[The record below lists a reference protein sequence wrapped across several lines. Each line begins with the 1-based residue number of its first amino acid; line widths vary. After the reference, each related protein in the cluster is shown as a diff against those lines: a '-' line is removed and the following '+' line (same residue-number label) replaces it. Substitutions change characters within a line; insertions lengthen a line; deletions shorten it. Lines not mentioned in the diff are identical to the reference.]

1 MSGLAELRN
10 ASTVLIQNPGIE
22 DAGDSG
28 CMTSLLDPELG
39 IDRAVI
45 VTVAL
50 SPSEW
55 ERRLARQATGQ
66 LPPVDY
72 IDVQT
77 LSGSASA
84 SDSADAPTP
93 VATVPSPAD
102 LVTLGETIHELLND
116 AAEDGDR
123 IGLSIHSVLDMLQ
136 FVDREFL
143 FKFLHLV
150 GDRLRNVDA
159 IGFYHLDSTVP
170 EQLRVTLA
178 HLCDTIVECDG
189 EKIDISDGYYEPTK

>member
-1 MSGLAELRN
+1 MSVPAELRN
-10 ASTVLIQNPGIE
+10 ASTVLVQNPGVE
-22 DAGDSG
+22 DIDDSA

-45 VTVAL
+45 VTVAQ

-55 ERRLARQATGQ
+55 DRELARQATGP
-66 LPPVDY
+66 LPPVEY
-72 IDVQT
+72 VDVQT
-77 LSGSASA
+77 LSRSASA

-123 IGLSIHSVLDMLQ
+123 IGLSINSVLDMLQ

-150 GDRLRNVDA
+150 GDRLRSVDA
-159 IGFYHLDSTVP
+159 IGFYHLDNTVP

-178 HLCDTIVECDG
+178 HLCDTIVEFDG
-189 EKIDISDGYYEPTK
+189 EKIDVANGYYEPTK